1 MTAWTRRAALVG
13 TAVVGA
19 FAAAFSIRRGG
30 WFTGGGAMNSENLR
44 ARLTAAGLGRV
55 ADDII
60 RVSMPSIRMNCR
72 RAAAEGKLPL
82 GASKLGG
89 TPALPPGK
97 SWPAWQGSPMAF
109 IGQVKLAEIAAHDEE
124 KCLPHAG
131 LLSFFCAIDGT
142 AAGVMPALDN
152 PSSWMVSYFDGDLA
166 TLVRLPHPPDLP
178 ELLQFPACQASFS
191 QELTLPNVESREVLA
206 LELTELERQ
215 AYVDVESG
223 ADIGYLPVMNHHLLG
238 YPHCLGRSPFIA
250 GYRKAH
256 GIPDPYAIDLQG
268 TPEELQRKLT
278 DLQHKAE
285 TEWRLLLQV
294 YSNEEAE
301 MDFGGGGVLHFCIP
315 KEALARRDFSH
326 VWVEMQFV

>member
-1 MTAWTRRAALVG
+1 MAG
-13 TAVVGA
+13 TAMG
-19 FAAAFSIRRGG
+19 
-30 WFTGGGAMNSENLR
+30 SENLR
-44 ARLTAAGLGRV
+44 ARLMATGLSRV
-55 ADDII
+55 ADEII
-60 RVSMPSIRMNCR
+60 RVSMPSIRLDCL
-72 RAAAEGKLPL
+72 RATDEAEPPL
-82 GASKLGG
+82 GGSRLGG
-89 TPALPPGK
+89 APDLPPGM
-97 SWPAWQGSPMAF
+97 SWPKWQDSPMAF
-109 IGQVKLAEIAAHDEE
+109 IAQVNVAEIAGHDEQGH
-124 KCLPHAG
+124 LPHAG

-142 AAGVMPALDN
+142 AAGVMPALDD

-166 TLVRLPHPPDLP
+166 TLVRLRHPPDLP
-178 ELLQFPACQASFS
+178 ELLQFPACQASYS
-191 QELTLPNVESREVLA
+191 QELTLPNIDSREVLA
-206 LELTELERQ
+206 LGLTELEWQ

-238 YPHCLGRSPFIA
+238 YPRCLGRSPFIA
-250 GYRKAH
+250 GYRNAH

-301 MDFGGGGVLHFCIP
+301 MDFGGGVLHFCIP
-315 KEALARRDFSH
+315 KDALARRDFSH

>member
-1 MTAWTRRAALVG
+1 MAG
-13 TAVVGA
+13 TAMG
-19 FAAAFSIRRGG
+19 
-30 WFTGGGAMNSENLR
+30 SENLR
-44 ARLTAAGLGRV
+44 ARLMATGLGRL
-55 ADDII
+55 ADEII
-60 RVSMPSIRMNCR
+60 RVSMPSIRLDCL
-72 RAAAEGKLPL
+72 RATNEAEPPL
-82 GASKLGG
+82 GGSRLGG
-89 TPALPPGK
+89 APDLPHGM
-97 SWPAWQGSPMAF
+97 SWPEWQDSPMAF
-109 IGQVKLAEIAAHDEE
+109 IAQVNLAEIVTHDEQGH
-124 KCLPHAG
+124 LPRAG

-142 AAGVMPALDN
+142 AAGVMPALDD

-166 TLVRLPHPPDLP
+166 TLVRLPNPPDLP

-206 LELTELERQ
+206 LGLTELERQ

-250 GYRKAH
+250 GYRKAYS
-256 GIPDPYAIDLQG
+256 IPDPYAIDLQG
-268 TPEELQRKLT
+268 TPEGLQRKLT

-285 TEWRLLLQV
+285 KEWRLLLQV

-315 KEALARRDFSH
+315 KEALARRDFSQ